1 MLTVHQLY
9 KSYNISPILENIS
22 FSVNAGERVGLI
34 GPNGSGKTTLLRIL
48 AQQEKPDSGHVSLS
62 PGNLRVG
69 YLAQGF
75 HPNPEQTLNDVISQ
89 YAGDPEALEAEIS
102 SLAMAL
108 AENPEQLALQ
118 VAYDRALHQLSQ
130 YDPGRVATLL
140 DALGLSHLPLDQ
152 PVAQLSG
159 GQKTR
164 LMLACVLMEDPNLLL
179 LDEPTNHLDI
189 EMLEWLESWLGRFPG
204 GVLIVS
210 HDRTF
215 LNRTATKII
224 DLDPEKHTV
233 REYAGNYTDYLEQY
247 LTEKEKQMSAY
258 KDQVYEIRRIRQD
271 IARTKEQ
278 ARQNEMGTKDSSARR
293 YAKKVAAK
301 AKSRERKLERFVDS
315 DERVEK
321 PKQSWQ
327 MKLAFENM
335 PHLGQ
340 DVLNLDNLSVGY
352 EPEQPL
358 LCHLNQRVKAGQR
371 IVLTGPNGC
380 GKTTLLRTIV
390 GRLAPLSGRAH
401 LGASVNLGYMSQEQE
416 LLDPASNA
424 LDTIRAAAPLN
435 QTDARSFLH
444 FFLFSG
450 DDPLRP
456 IQALSYG
463 ERARLALAL
472 LVARGSNFLLL
483 DEPINHLD
491 IPSRERF
498 EQALTHFEG
507 TILAVVH
514 DRYFIERF
522 ATEIWWAEEGRIER
536 ELVIGNW

>member
-9 KSYNISPILENIS
+9 KSFNISPILENIS
-22 FSVNAGERVGLI
+22 FSVNAGDHVGLI
-34 GPNGSGKTTLLRIL
+34 GPNGSGKSTLIRIL
-48 AQQEKPDSGHVSLS
+48 AGHEKADRGHVSFS

-75 HPNPEQTLNDVISQ
+75 HPDPELTLDDIINQYTGDLDTLEVEISQLANELANNPEN
-89 YAGDPEALEAEIS
+89 
-102 SLAMAL
+102 
-108 AENPEQLALQ
+108 LALQ
-118 VAYDRALHQLSQ
+118 ERYDRTLTQFSH
-130 YDPGRVATLL
+130 YDPGRAPAIL
-140 DALGLSHLPLDQ
+140 DALGLSQVPGEQ
-152 PVAQLSG
+152 SVAHLSG

-164 LMLACVLMEDPNLLL
+164 LILACVLMEDPDLLL

-189 EMLEWLESWLGRFPG
+189 EMLEWLEEWLKRFPG

-215 LNRTATKII
+215 LNQTTNRIL
-224 DLDPEKHTV
+224 DLNPEKHTI

-247 LTEKEKQMSAY
+247 LNEKEKQMSAY
-258 KDQVYEIRRIRQD
+258 KDQVYEIRRMRQD

-278 ARQNEMGTKDSSARR
+278 ARQNEEGTKDSSARR

-301 AKSRERKLERFVDS
+301 AKSREKKLERFIDS

-327 MKLAFENM
+327 MKLAFENT

-340 DVLNLDNLSVGY
+340 NVLSLDNLTVGY
-352 EPEQPL
+352 DPEHPL
-358 LCHLNQRVKAGQR
+358 LCDLNQQVKAGER
-371 IVLTGPNGC
+371 IILTGPNGC
-380 GKTTLLRTIV
+380 GKTTLINTII
-390 GRLAPLSGRAH
+390 GRLAPLSGQAR

-416 LLDPASNA
+416 LLDPNSNA
-424 LDTIRAAAPLN
+424 LDSIRAVAPLN

-456 IQALSYG
+456 IQTLSYG

-472 LVARGSNFLLL
+472 LVARGSNLLLL

-522 ATEIWWAEEGRIER
+522 ATEIWWADEGKIESQ
-536 ELVIGNW
+536 LL